1 MRETGAM
8 AVVERERWRSLPSD
22 ESGKRRLLSERVAR
36 QIERLVVEERL
47 QPGDRLPAGREL
59 TGRYGV
65 SRTVVRDAL
74 AVLEQRGLVETRPGS
89 GVFVRDGGSEA
100 VAGVLG
106 QMLRQDAISLS
117 ELMETRTLLE
127 VHNAATAAEAAA
139 SADLAELARAL
150 GEMAAAHGPHAFVEA
165 DVVFHEA
172 IAQAAGNRVLAAF
185 LRSLRPLLLQG
196 MMIGTSLDGAREA
209 ALREHTAI
217 FDAIRNGQAATARRA
232 MREHLQRSYDEWA
245 QAGHVD
251 RATLRFDEEDRPVA
265 VAARAP
271 AS

>member
-1 MRETGAM
+1 MRETGAT
-8 AVVERERWRSLPSD
+8 AVLERERWRSLPSD
-22 ESGKRRLLSERVAR
+22 EAGKRRLLSERVAR
-36 QIERLVVEERL
+36 QIERLVVDERL

-74 AVLEQRGLVETRPGS
+74 AVLAQRGLVETRPGS

-106 QMLRQDAISLS
+106 QMLRQDAISLT

-127 VHNAATAAEAAA
+127 VHNAATAAEASAT
-139 SADLAELARAL
+139 ADLAAI
-150 GEMAAAHGPHAFVEA
+150 AAALAAMDVARGARAFVEA

-172 IAQAAGNRVLAAF
+172 VAQAAGNRVLAAF
-185 LRSLRPLLLQG
+185 LRSLRVLLLQG
-196 MMIGTSLDGAREA
+196 MMIGASLDGARDA

-217 FDAIRNGQAATARRA
+217 FDAIRTGQVATARRV
-232 MREHLQRSYDEWA
+232 MRAHLQRSYDEWV
-245 QAGHVD
+245 QAGHVE
-251 RATLRFDEEDRPVA
+251 RATLRFGEDDSIQ
-265 VAARAP
+265 AP
-271 AS
+271 TKGR